1 MNFIQTTIE
10 IKGKD
15 RKIDYCEELNLFK
28 RPRTFNGIRSMIH
41 WKYIAD
47 HIDLT
52 KQLTCLEIG
61 SHEGQS
67 AMYFLKNILINPKS
81 TLTCVDPFFKSSW
94 SRTNQSIINYEDI
107 WDLNKSNNDKN
118 DQLIK
123 YIGLNND
130 YYKTNT
136 FNNTTFDIIY
146 IDDIHTYEST
156 ILNIKECIPKLKIG
170 GIIIFDDY
178 DGNYCD
184 PNDPN
189 AGFHWT
195 EPVMKAIH
203 DSSLIETM
211 EVVYRNYQV
220 ILKKI

>member
-15 RKIDYCEELNLFK
+15 RKMDYCEELNLFK
-28 RPRTFNGIRSMIH
+28 RPRTFNGIRCLNQ
-41 WKYIAD
+41 WKCIAD
-47 HIDLT
+47 HIDLNNE
-52 KQLTCLEIG
+52 LTCLEIG
-61 SHEGQS
+61 THEGQS
-67 AMYFLKNILINPKS
+67 AMYFLKNILINPESK
-81 TLTCVDPFFKSSW
+81 LICIDPFFKSSW
-94 SRTNQSIINYEDI
+94 SRTDPSVLNYEDI
-107 WDLNKSNNDKN
+107 FDLNKSNNDKN

-123 YIGLNND
+123 YIGLNSD

-156 ILNIKECIPKLKIG
+156 ILNIKKCIPKLKMG

-178 DGNYCD
+178 DGQYCD
-184 PNDPN
+184 PTDPN

-195 EPVMKAIH
+195 EPVNKAIN

-211 EVVYRNYQV
+211 EVVYEEYQL